1 MRGGLLSRCRRCASG
16 FAVWAGRIG
25 ATATDTNDMALQKRL
40 AVMLCAGTVPF
51 TVLWCAVYLMVRVPL
66 AAAIPAFYSF
76 FTVVNTAL
84 FAWTR
89 NLAFYRFT
97 QLLLILI
104 LPWLVTIALGGFRQS
119 SVVIIWAA
127 LCPVGSLVLEELRR
141 TLLWILGLARC

>member
-25 ATATDTNDMALQKRL
+25 A
-40 AVMLCAGTVPF
+40 
-51 TVLWCAVYLMVRVPL
+51 VYLMVHVRL
-66 AAAIPAFYSF
+66 AAAIPAFYSV

-89 NLAFYRFT
+89 NLPFYRFT